1 MRKILALVA
10 LAATLLLVTPHAFA
24 GYPDEGRV
32 TDLKVEQPE

>member
-24 GYPDEGRV
+24 GFPDEGRL
-32 TDLKVEQPE
+32 TDLLIER